1 MRNITFRPMR
11 EADIPAIVDIEHEVF
26 SSPWSYSMF
35 ESELSRPKYS
45 QVRRCSIRRY
55 NSRLWRHV
63 ASYKTK
69 THITNIAVIPSMR
82 RKGIGKDIL
91 YHMMDIAIDEE
102 CDKLIDLEV
111 RRSNYPAQSL
121 YRSMGFKV
129 IYVRGKYYEDNSEDA
144 FIMTKY

>member
-35 ESELSRPKYS
+35 ESELSRPNIAKY
-45 QVRRCSIRRY
+45 V
-55 NSRLWRHV
+55 V
-63 ASYKTK
+63 AVSDGIIVGYGGMWLVINE